1 MGPAKIFS
9 LLANFT
15 GLGIFLVGIIMGLG
29 IFIGVGF
36 LHISAGAKMVTV
48 QADLGDDE
56 TIKR

>member
-36 LHISAGAKMVTV
+36 LHN
-48 QADLGDDE
+48 GDRVEGKIDNAS
-56 TIKR
+56 IRPRPN